1 MPLWMKTIKPSRSWY
16 EEEDNFFTS
25 PCFFPFSL
33 AHVTVVILILTQ
45 VIVKDEKKK
54 NGNVI
59 NIMEI
64 VSNLCPIF
72 ARFFTTRKKMLVP
85 AFMAL
90 RRRPSR

>member
-1 MPLWMKTIKPSRSWY
+1 MRHPFGCDNATLDENNKTILKLGY

-54 NGNVI
+54 WKCNQHNGN
-59 NIMEI
+59 
-64 VSNLCPIF
+64 
-72 ARFFTTRKKMLVP
+72 RFKLVP
-85 AFMAL
+85 NFCKVFYH
-90 RRRPSR
+90 

>member
-1 MPLWMKTIKPSRSWY
+1 MPPWMKTIKPSRSWY

-54 NGNVI
+54 KWKCNQHNGN
-59 NIMEI
+59 
-64 VSNLCPIF
+64 
-72 ARFFTTRKKMLVP
+72 RFKLVP
-85 AFMAL
+85 NFCKVFYH
-90 RRRPSR
+90 